1 MLHNSRRKGQ
11 SYGEKKAQELDKMLF
26 FLVPIHVTKMGKMR
40 ELGTKPSKTKL
51 NKTKH
56 INKLGVTWTFL
67 QYYTCSYK

>member
-1 MLHNSRRKGQ
+1 MTVIRG
-11 SYGEKKAQELDKMLF
+11 KKAQELDKMLF